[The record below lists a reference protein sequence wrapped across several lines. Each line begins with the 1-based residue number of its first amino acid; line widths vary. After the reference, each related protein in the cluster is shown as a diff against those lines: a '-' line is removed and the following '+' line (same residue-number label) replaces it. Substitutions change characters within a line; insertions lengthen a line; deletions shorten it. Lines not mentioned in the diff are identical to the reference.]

1 MYVLLGFFGGNWG
14 TPAAWPTVEVMTASS
29 FAHRRRTVRSAVHR
43 HPGKRPAGR
52 TRWGTGLAGLVVGTM
67 VIAGVAWA
75 AGPGTGATG
84 HAGPRVLV
92 SITAAGVSGVRAV
105 YPGGTGDVVV
115 AIANPNTVSVRVT
128 ALDLPSDT
136 TYATGFTNSAHTT
149 RRAGCSA
156 ATSGVVWNGS
166 ARARTIAARLAVP
179 LVIGAHHTVNVTL
192 ANGVYMKATAPAAC
206 EATYFMMP
214 RLMGVG
220 ARTDAHART
229 SAPAVDTWIRLSR

>member
-1 MYVLLGFFGGNWG
+1 MG
-14 TPAAWPTVEVMTASS
+14 A
-29 FAHRRRTVRSAVHR
+29 
-43 HPGKRPAGR
+43 
-52 TRWGTGLAGLVVGTM
+52 M
-67 VIAGVAWA
+67 VIAGVAWV
-75 AGPGTGATG
+75 AGPGTGAPG

-92 SITAAGVSGVRAV
+92 SITAAGVSGVRAI

-156 ATSGVVWNGS
+156 ATSGVVWTGS
-166 ARARTIAARLAVP
+166 ARARAISARLTIPV
-179 LVIGAHHTVNVTL
+179 VVGAHHTVNVTL
-192 ANGVYMKATAPAAC
+192 AHSVYMKSTAPAAC

-229 SAPAVDTWIRLSR
+229 SAPAVDTWIRLAP